1 MPPQTHKLRPDN
13 AMKRAIGRV
22 PATIKKPS
30 NGQPSKF
37 QIYTVSQ
44 LLETFRDP
52 RAVLLEI
59 ASTET
64 QELSDKLGCS
74 LMEALGE
81 RRLAA
86 QTVLPYV
93 AQKLP
98 VQVDMRH
105 TKAIHLNIVDE
116 RQYRDLISIAAD
128 TDANAIEAQIIEGI
142 ATESALEDGDGT
154 DATPIA
160 EHLTR

>member
-1 MPPQTHKLRPDN
+1 
-13 AMKRAIGRV
+13 MKRAVDRV
-22 PATIKKPS
+22 PATISKAS

-44 LLETFRDP
+44 LLESFRDP

-64 QELSDKLGCS
+64 SALAETLGCT

-116 RQYRDLISIAAD
+116 RQYKDLISIADA
-128 TDANAIEAQIIEGI
+128 TDQQAIEAQIIEGI
-142 ATESALEDGDGT
+142 AR
-154 DATPIA
+154 
-160 EHLTR
+160 EHDDETQADTA

>member
-1 MPPQTHKLRPDN
+1 
-13 AMKRAIGRV
+13 MKRAIDRV
-22 PATIKKPS
+22 PATIVKAS
-30 NGQPSKF
+30 QGQPSKF

-44 LLETFRDP
+44 LLQTFRDP

-64 QELSDKLGCS
+64 QALAEQLGCT
-74 LMEALGE
+74 LTEALGE

-105 TKAIHLNIVDE
+105 TRAIHLNIVDE
-116 RQYRDLISIAAD
+116 RQYKELVDISNTAEQ
-128 TDANAIEAQIIEGI
+128 AIEAQVIDHI
-142 ATESALEDGDGT
+142 AQEHDADGQPRADAAGTGSAE
-154 DATPIA
+154 TP
-160 EHLTR
+160 